1 MSEEVGVA
9 FAKAMEGAITVIF
22 LIAGILEVISVLFI
36 ILGIIIHK
44 KGKKEENKDKKIYRI
59 LPIIF
64 WVIAGIIDVYLLV
77 MFLH

>member
-1 MSEEVGVA
+1 MSEAIGAE
-9 FAKAMEGAITVIF
+9 FAKAMETAITFIF
-22 LIAGILEVISVLFI
+22 LIAGILEVISVLLI

-44 KGKKEENKDKKIYRI
+44 KGKTEENKDKKIYRI

>member
-1 MSEEVGVA
+1 MSEAVGA
-9 FAKAMEGAITVIF
+9 EFAKAMETAITFIF
-22 LIAGILEVISVLFI
+22 LIAGILEVISVLLI

-44 KGKKEENKDKKIYRI
+44 KGKTEENKDKKIYRI